1 MRKHGIFIDSQVL
14 FTLIFLQKAALDP
27 CTSGNYKILNSSDRL
42 VGNTDQSPLKCDRH
56 DLIPGWY
63 RFTGDA
69 GDKIPNTRP
78 PHTHRCGTHAPG
90 WINGNN
96 PAVADGEVN
105 RTVCYFWWGNCSW
118 NNNIKIKNCGAF
130 YVYELQKPPS
140 CWLRY
145 CGEASECSNYTT
157 LDQADR
163 AVSNTNRSDPK
174 CDRWDP
180 DKIVSHKWYRMTGDS
195 GDQIPE
201 RCVPIDRCGTRAP
214 GWLNGTHPSV
224 QDGLQ
229 TAQVCYHW
237 NNDCCQWKSNIK
249 IRNCSSYF
257 VYQLVKHP
265 ACNLRYC
272 VCAVITPISDKVITE
287 GANLTLSCQATG
299 VFPPTVFW
307 VKTSSGQRTNGTEL
321 VLKNISR
328 NEAGDYR
335 CEARNLCGNAS
346 ESAKIDVQFPAVIV
360 PLVDRIIV
368 QKGDYVKLFCN
379 ASGTPPPSVMW
390 THVHTGRK
398 LYSETWLITA
408 IQVGDLGEYRC
419 DANNTY
425 GHATDSVTIELE
437 VPAFIVPFVDR
448 IIVQKGDDVPLFCNA
463 SGTPP
468 LFVMWT
474 HVPTG
479 RKQYSK
485 TWLIT
490 AIQVDDLGEY
500 RCDANNNYGHATDS
514 VTIEFKA
521 SIYRTREKRRTRFIF

>member
-272 VCAVITPISDKVITE
+272 V
-287 GANLTLSCQATG
+287 
-299 VFPPTVFW
+299 
-307 VKTSSGQRTNGTEL
+307 
-321 VLKNISR
+321 
-328 NEAGDYR
+328 
-335 CEARNLCGNAS
+335 
-346 ESAKIDVQFPAVIV
+346 PAVIV

-514 VTIEFKA
+514 VTIEFKEP
-521 SIYRTREKRRTRFIF
+521 EKKEEHGSFFEGPHFKQGALIALIIVADVVVAFS

>member
-1 MRKHGIFIDSQVL
+1 
-14 FTLIFLQKAALDP
+14 
-27 CTSGNYKILNSSDRL
+27 
-42 VGNTDQSPLKCDRH
+42 
-56 DLIPGWY
+56 
-63 RFTGDA
+63 
-69 GDKIPNTRP
+69 
-78 PHTHRCGTHAPG
+78 
-90 WINGNN
+90 
-96 PAVADGEVN
+96 
-105 RTVCYFWWGNCSW
+105 
-118 NNNIKIKNCGAF
+118 
-130 YVYELQKPPS
+130 
-140 CWLRY
+140 
-145 CGEASECSNYTT
+145 
-157 LDQADR
+157 
-163 AVSNTNRSDPK
+163 
-174 CDRWDP
+174 
-180 DKIVSHKWYRMTGDS
+180 MTGDS

-346 ESAKIDVQFPAVIV
+346 ESAKIDVQFPAFIV
-360 PLVDRIIV
+360 PFVDRIIV
-368 QKGDYVKLFCN
+368 QKGDDVPLFCN

-514 VTIEFKA
+514 VTIEFKVPAFIVPFVDRIIVQKGDDVPLFCNASGTPPLFVMWTHVPTGRKQYSKTWLITAIQVDDLGEYRCDANNNYGHATDSVTIEFKA